1 MTKFD
6 ITMSILSKYLDAN
19 GQMSAD
25 LQSQISPSDS
35 LELLKAGYER
45 YISNETIEEP
55 PFDDDSLES
64 TLNQ

>member
-1 MTKFD
+1 MTKFSLSL
-6 ITMSILSKYLDAN
+6 SILRKYLDAN
-19 GQMSAD
+19 GQISAD